1 MTTTNRPISTRVT
14 TRWVPG
20 EGGCEGGG
28 GRGRGFCPHKDTYT
42 NWSLRLYWKAL
53 AAMKRSLHD
62 VMVLEGRRRRRR
74 EGKREAKEEVE
85 EKEEEGREEEEH

>member
-1 MTTTNRPISTRVT
+1 MKAGVR
-14 TRWVPG
+14 
-20 EGGCEGGG
+20 GCG

-62 VMVLEGRRRRRR
+62 VMVLERRRRRR
-74 EGKREAKEEVE
+74 EGKKEAKEEVE
-85 EKEEEGREEEEH
+85 EKEEEEGREEEEH